1 MYISGIDN
9 GEYKSNGKE
18 MVEIF
23 IQKPVRAL
31 KIIYETNTEK
41 RIVLLD
47 KRIIEKTNDFF
58 NSYNLN
64 TVDKALIQILLQN
77 ASIHKRI
84 EAVYKTASEELEM
97 AIRTIKLKLVK
108 IKNMLGYNYMH
119 PDDFLRRIII
129 DIGIVENNI
138 NVFSA

>member
-1 MYISGIDN
+1 MHISSIDK
-9 GEYKSNGKE
+9 GEHNNGKE
-18 MVEIF
+18 IVEIF
-23 IQKPVRAL
+23 IHKPVRAL

-47 KRIIEKTNDFF
+47 KGIIEKTNDFF
-58 NSYNLN
+58 SSYNLN
-64 TVDKALIQILLQN
+64 ARDKALIQILLQN

-119 PDDFLRRIII
+119 PDDFLKRIIM
-129 DIGIVENNI
+129 DIGLAENNI